1 MKKETRSSLSSSATG
16 LTVLAVICLIIF
28 RHFVTSS
35 NHLVL
40 SAIALGIAMIALI
53 VACVTIPGKPVFK
66 TGAGLFISGIIFWIC
81 GPQDINHSLYIASIV
96 LIVVCF
102 IAGIVFMIL
111 GRDKTKVVDEK
122 KPTQIRR
129 Y

>member
-1 MKKETRSSLSSSATG
+1 MKKETRSSLASSATG
-16 LTVLAVICLIIF
+16 LTVLAVICLIVF

-35 NHLVL
+35 NHFLL
-40 SAIALGIAMIALI
+40 SAIALGVALVALV
-53 VACVTIPGKPVFK
+53 VACAATPGKTVFK

-81 GPQDINHSLYIASIV
+81 GPQDIDHTLYIASII

-102 IAGIVFMIL
+102 VAGIVFMIL
-111 GRDKTKVVDEK
+111 GRDKTKAVEEK